1 MRLTAKQERFCQL
14 VASGSSNTAAY
25 REAYNSTGSS
35 ITVQASRLA
44 SSANVSLRIQSI
56 QDNAAAS
63 DNWNRAK
70 LLRLLFIRSE
80 AAYEAGQYSASLKG
94 LELIGKIT
102 GLLTDRVEH
111 TGTIEH
117 AHYAQL
123 TMDQLQA
130 IAAASE
136 PAALPAGQAVN
147 EPATPGK
154 PAKAVII
161 LESGQDLPQPG
172 SLAAAAATD
181 HDDDADKLH

>member
-1 MRLTAKQERFCQL
+1 MTTLTVKQEKFAQL

-35 ITVQASRLA
+35 TTVQASRLA
-44 SSANVSLRIQSI
+44 SKANVSLRIQEI
-56 QDNAAAS
+56 QGMAAAEES
-63 DNWNRAK
+63 WTRGR
-70 LLRLLFIRSE
+70 LLRLLFCRSE
-80 AAYEAGQYSASLKG
+80 AAFEAGQYAASLKG

-130 IAAASE
+130 IAAASK
-136 PAALPAGQAVN
+136 PAAQPAVEPVPLPAGQ
-147 EPATPGK
+147 PATP
-154 PAKAVII
+154 AVI
-161 LESGQDLPQPG
+161 LESRQHSSSG
-172 SLAAAAATD
+172 SSTEVAAAAE
-181 HDDDADKLH
+181 